1 MTPPKPSPRETVEL
15 VELRANELLGA
26 LEQHAEGL
34 RVLSLDCFDTLLWR
48 NTASPVDVFYDLC
61 RTPPF
66 ERLGFNARLRV
77 SAETTARENARVKK
91 GKGEVDLAQIYR
103 AAFPELSAGEV
114 EALAEAELSTEIAA
128 CYPFPPVV
136 ELARAA
142 KARGL
147 RVVVVSDTYFK
158 ERDLRRLFDAVVP
171 ADVVRSIDAVF
182 CSSEVGVAKS
192 AGLFERVLTRLG
204 EKPGALLHV
213 GDHPIA
219 DGSAP
224 RRAGIVALRLV
235 HQTPEVEALMR
246 LERTARSMLHPETRR
261 SESLA
266 SPFHGVFA
274 CSEVQPSPERLLGYY
289 GTGPVLYAFA
299 RFVLDRISAHEAK
312 GQRVKP
318 LFLLRDAYLPKR
330 VCDAVAGRPCG
341 QTVAISRFAALAAS
355 FRKPSDVE
363 RYLGQ
368 SAGSRRFDAMCRQLL
383 LPESQASS
391 LTRRANKSNDPAHE
405 FVREVC
411 KPAVLERVF
420 ERSQAF
426 RARLFEYLER
436 VVGIERGD
444 TLLFVDLGYEGTA
457 QRQLE
462 PVLREELGVDIVGAY
477 LLAVRTP
484 GWERSRSGLLD
495 PSWCDDRTFATLL
508 PYMALVEDLCTADDA
523 SVVDY
528 RDDGTPIRAERVVAG
543 EQFARLAPVQDA
555 CVQFAQDAARF
566 FAATGH
572 PPSVE
577 ALRRSALGALGRLL
591 FMPTEAETSYL
602 EGFRLDM
609 NLATDDSFQLF
620 DRAKGLDGLRR
631 RGLFLVERKVRTLR
645 TNQPIELRSA
655 GLELSLALLARHR
668 YSLEFT
674 QEDLSLRRE
683 TLDLL
688 VARGQDT
695 SSVSVAAHPTHDGYF
710 AAVVAVGNCELSV
723 GVLFGKHYEWVQ
735 IEAVELIAAHA
746 LCQLNESEHTADLS
760 SSCNAEG
767 MALRGDG
774 LFECLDP
781 SAFVFIVPRSAA
793 APPNNYVVRIVFR
806 PIVRRGAATTTPG

>member
-1 MTPPKPSPRETVEL
+1 MNHPKPSSKQTPEL
-15 VELRANELLGA
+15 TELRASELLGA
-26 LEQHAEGL
+26 FQQHTDGL

-48 NTASPVDVFYDLC
+48 STASPVDVFYDLSH
-61 RTPPF
+61 TEPF

-77 SAETTARENARVKK
+77 SAETAARESARVRT

-103 AAFPELSAGEV
+103 AGFPELSDSEV
-114 EALAEAELSTEIAA
+114 EALAEAELSTEMAA

-136 ELARAA
+136 ELVRAA
-142 KARGL
+142 KARRL

-158 ERDLRRLFDAVVP
+158 ERDLRRLFDALLP
-171 ADVVRSIDAVF
+171 PDVARSIDVVF
-182 CSSEVGVAKS
+182 CSSELNVSKS
-192 AGLFERVLTRLG
+192 VGLFERVLARLG
-204 EKPGALLHV
+204 EKPGAVLHV
-213 GDHPIA
+213 GDHPVA

-224 RRAGIVALRLV
+224 RRAGVAALRLV
-235 HQTPEVEALMR
+235 HQTPEVEALIR
-246 LERTARSMLHPETRR
+246 LERTARSMLHPSTRC
-261 SESLA
+261 SESMA
-266 SPFHGVFA
+266 SPFHGIFA
-274 CSEVQPSPERLLGYY
+274 CAEAPSPPDRLLGYY
-289 GTGPVLYAFA
+289 GAGPILYAFA
-299 RFVLDRISAHEAK
+299 RFVLDRLGALEAQ

-330 VCDAVAGRPCG
+330 VCDAVAGRSCG

-355 FRKPSDVE
+355 FRTPSDVA

-391 LTRRANKSNDPAHE
+391 VTRSANNSSDPAHA

-411 KPAVLERVF
+411 KPAVLERIL
-420 ERSQAF
+420 ERSKAY
-426 RARLFEYLER
+426 RSRLFRYLES

-444 TLLFVDLGYEGTA
+444 TVLFVDLGYEGTA

-462 PVLREELGVDIVGAY
+462 PLLRQELGVDVLGTY

-508 PYMALVEDLCTADDA
+508 PYIALLEDLCTADDS
-523 SVVDY
+523 SVIDY
-528 RDDGTPIRAERVVAG
+528 RDDGTPVRAERVVAG
-543 EQFARLAPVQDA
+543 DQFERLVPVQDA
-555 CVQFAQDAARF
+555 CVQFARDAERF
-566 FAATGH
+566 FATTGH
-572 PPSVE
+572 PPGLE

-591 FMPTEAETSYL
+591 FMPTEAETRYL

-609 NLATDDSFQLF
+609 NLATDDAFQLF

-631 RGLFLVERKVRTLR
+631 RGLFLVERKVRALR

-688 VARGQDT
+688 IARGQHT
-695 SSVSVAAHPTHDGYF
+695 SSATVAAHPTHDGYF

-723 GVLFGKHYEWVQ
+723 GVLFGRRYEWVQ
-735 IEAVELIAAHA
+735 IEAVELIATHA
-746 LCQLNESEHTADLS
+746 LYQQNESEHTEDLS
-760 SSCNAEG
+760 SSCKAEG
-767 MALRGDG
+767 MAMRADG
-774 LFECLDP
+774 LFECVDE
-781 SAFVFIVPRSAA
+781 SAFIFVLPRSTAA
-793 APPNNYVVRIVFR
+793 AANNYVVRIVFR
-806 PIVRRGAATTTPG
+806 PLVLRGAAAAAAG